1 MKDALLWKK
10 EGGAVR
16 CLLCAH
22 SCLIP
27 AGGVGYCACR
37 VNERGVLKTLT
48 YGKSTGFA
56 MDPIEKKPFYHFHP
70 GSAVLSFGTPGCT
83 MRCLGCQ
90 NWHLSQSPR
99 ESRRAFDIP
108 ETMPAE
114 IAAMAVRELADG
126 IAYTY
131 SEPTIFFEYARD
143 TILETKK
150 LDKKK
155 FHVFVSNGF
164 FSEQMW
170 NLVTKEK
177 LLDAIRID
185 LKSFSD
191 AFYREYCGARL
202 EPVLESIKRVRKSK
216 IHLEL
221 ITLLIPGKNDSA
233 EEVRAIS
240 EWVAKLGKDV
250 PLHFIRFFP
259 QYKAGDLGATP
270 TESLFRAKEIAREEG
285 LRYVYVGNLG
295 GEDDTLCPRCGTKVI
310 GRAGFSV
317 VQNALRGGKCPSCKT
332 KIAGVWA

>member
-1 MKDALLWKK
+1 MHDALLWEKK
-10 EGGAVR
+10 GDKVH

-22 SCLIP
+22 SCVIP
-27 AGGVGYCACR
+27 EGGVGYCACR
-37 VNERGVLKTLT
+37 INEAGKLKTLT

-56 MDPIEKKPFYHFHP
+56 LDPIEKKPFYHFHP

-90 NWHLSQSPR
+90 NWAMSQSPR
-99 ESRRAFDIP
+99 ESKRAFDIP
-108 ETMPAE
+108 DTMPAE
-114 IAAMAVRELADG
+114 IAKMALRENADG

-164 FSEQMW
+164 FSEEMW
-170 NLVTKEK
+170 KMAMKEK
-177 LLDAIRID
+177 LVDAIRID

-191 AFYREYCGARL
+191 KFYREYCGARL
-202 EPVLESIKRVRKSK
+202 EPVLQSIKRVKKSG

-221 ITLLIPGKNDSA
+221 ITLLIPEKNDSP
-233 EEVRAIS
+233 EEIRAIS
-240 EWVAKLGKDV
+240 DFAASLSKDV

-259 QYKAGDLGATP
+259 QYKAGDLQATS
-270 TESLFRAKEIAREEG
+270 EAALRKAKELAEEAG
-285 LRYVYVGNLG
+285 LCYVYVGNLG
-295 GEDDTLCPRCGTKVI
+295 GEDDTFCPKCGTKVI
-310 GRAGFSV
+310 GRIGFSAAR
-317 VQNALRGGKCPSCKT
+317 NMLRDGKCPSCKT
-332 KIAGVWA
+332 KIPGVWA